1 MADMPKSLRRE
12 LREVA
17 RRAYDAELSQALGPL
32 ADAFDAWRTGRLSA
46 PKLVEQIHD
55 FHDGVNRQIWKRFTY
70 HSPVSAVSH
79 AIASRALDR
88 TAVSPQLL
96 AYLESGI
103 QLHEELRALEA
114 SDEDDE
120 AD

>member
-1 MADMPKSLRRE
+1 MAEVPKSLRRE

-17 RRAYDAELSQALGPL
+17 RRAYDAELSQALAPL
-32 ADAFDAWRTGRLSA
+32 ADSFEAWRQGRLSPA
-46 PKLVEQIHD
+46 KLVEKIHD
-55 FHDGVNRQIWKRFTY
+55 FHDGVNRQIWKRYTY

-103 QLHEELRALEA
+103 QLHEELRALE
-114 SDEDDE
+114 SLDEE
-120 AD
+120 EE